1 MTIQYLESF
10 FATQWSVKD
19 EYIEFKPMFSLTKN
33 RKSLF
38 STFISELREGENL
51 VWQNTGVVLNRKT

>member
-1 MTIQYLESF
+1 MTIQYLEG

-19 EYIEFKPMFSLTKN
+19 EDKEFQPMFSLTKN

-38 STFISELREGENL
+38 STFIPELREGENL
-51 VWQNTGVVLNRKT
+51 VWQNTRVV

>member
-1 MTIQYLESF
+1 MTIQYLER

-19 EYIEFKPMFSLTKN
+19 DDTEFQPMFSLTKN
-33 RKSLF
+33 LKSLF

-51 VWQNTGVVLNRKT
+51 IWQNTRVV